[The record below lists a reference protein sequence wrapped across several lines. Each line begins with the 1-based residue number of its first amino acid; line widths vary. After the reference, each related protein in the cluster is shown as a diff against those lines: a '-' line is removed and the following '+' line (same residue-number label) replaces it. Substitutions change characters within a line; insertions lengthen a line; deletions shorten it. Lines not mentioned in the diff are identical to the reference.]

1 MALSALESVED
12 AFDGT
17 KRLLWPFAR
26 GTWFRLAAVMLFVG
40 AGGFSPTSFLNF
52 GMFPGDGTGEPPGQQ
67 PEPQPGGPDP
77 GALTPEL
84 TPELLVFL
92 VLFVLLA
99 VAVFLLWQIAS
110 AVIEFVFVESL
121 GAEAV
126 KLREFFTG
134 NVRPGVRLFLFRTGV
149 SLLVFGGLV
158 VALLAVGILVGGW
171 PVTQWDEDAILAL
184 VFLGIP
190 LLLGAAFVLGLVLG
204 LTTTFVVP
212 TMLAEDRGV
221 FSAWRRFL
229 GVVADEPVEILVYLV
244 VNFVLGI
251 AIGLATGALTL
262 ALLIVVGVPAL
273 LVSLPVLLTVGVTP
287 LGGTV
292 LLVVWLAAGVLFF
305 VASLLIA
312 VPFQTFRRYY
322 ALLVLGDVDADLD
335 VVPTTRAA
343 VRADG
348 GEEPFDDEAGTDAG
362 NGGDAPGVGGDAEGG
377 DRDGG
382 AWNVDR
388 GERGSGDGDDPGG
401 DR

>member
-12 AFDGT
+12 AFNGT

-40 AGGFSPTSFLNF
+40 AGGFGPTSFLNF
-52 GMFPGDGTGEPPGQQ
+52 GTFPGDGTGEPPGQQ
-67 PEPQPGGPDP
+67 PEPRPGGPDP

-134 NVRPGVRLFLFRTGV
+134 NVRPGVRLFLFRTGL
-149 SLLVFGGLV
+149 SILVFGALV
-158 VALLAVGILVGGW
+158 AALFAVGLLVGGW
-171 PVTQWDEDAILAL
+171 PVAQWDDGAVLAL
-184 VFLGIP
+184 LFVGIP
-190 LLLGAAFVLGLVLG
+190 LFFVTTFVLGLVIG
-204 LTTTFVVP
+204 LTNTFVVP

-221 FSAWRRFL
+221 LSGWRRFL
-229 GVVADEPVEILVYLV
+229 GVLADEPVEILVYLV
-244 VNFVLGI
+244 VSFVLGI
-251 AIGLATGALTL
+251 AIGFATGALSI

-305 VASLLIA
+305 AANLLIA

-348 GEEPFDDEAGTDAG
+348 G
-362 NGGDAPGVGGDAEGG
+362 
-377 DRDGG
+377 DR
-382 AWNVDR
+382 
-388 GERGSGDGDDPGG
+388 
-401 DR
+401 

>member
-12 AFDGT
+12 AFDAT

-40 AGGFSPTSFLNF
+40 GVGGFGPTSFLNF
-52 GMFPGDGTGEPPGQQ
+52 IPFPGGGAGEPPGQR
-67 PEPQPGGPDP
+67 PEPQASGPDP

-84 TPELLVFL
+84 TPELVVFL
-92 VLFVLLA
+92 VLFVLFA
-99 VAVFLLWQIAS
+99 VAVFVLWSVAG
-110 AVIEFVFVESL
+110 AVMEFVFVESL

-134 NVRPGVRLFLFRTGV
+134 NVRPGVRLFLFRTGLSV
-149 SLLVFGGLV
+149 LVFGALV
-158 VALLAVGILVGGW
+158 AALFAVGLLVGGW
-171 PVTQWDEDAILAL
+171 PVAQWDDGAALAL
-184 VFLGIP
+184 LFVGIP
-190 LLLGAAFVLGLVLG
+190 LFFVTTFVLGLVIG
-204 LTTTFVVP
+204 LTNTFVVP

-221 FSAWRRFL
+221 LSGWRRFL
-229 GVVADEPVEILVYLV
+229 GVLADEPVEILVYLV
-244 VNFVLGI
+244 VSFVLGI
-251 AIGLATGALTL
+251 AIGFATGALSI

-273 LVSLPVLLTVGVTP
+273 LVSLPVLLTVGATP

-305 VASLLIA
+305 VGSLIIA
-312 VPFQTFRRYY
+312 VPFRTFRRYY
-322 ALLVLGDVDADLD
+322 PLLVLGDVDTDLD

-348 GEEPFDDEAGTDAG
+348 GEEPSDDERD
-362 NGGDAPGVGGDAEGG
+362 DGV
-377 DRDGG
+377 
-382 AWNVDR
+382 
-388 GERGSGDGDDPGG
+388 GDDPDA